1 MKRIILLCLMVVTIL
16 NASAQ
21 NNKHLTTDEAR
32 VVVQQMTDTM
42 SVEQKTAFFSL
53 AEDVLMLSVDS
64 IVKEGMYLN
73 ALEMLDSV
81 QVNWKYLTGMEPSSR
96 MYLKKQQILSALE
109 CWQDLINTTK
119 EHLSIHKE
127 DITDGVAAIT
137 YSMQGC
143 GFRNIENYQA
153 AIRSYEYSKSRY
165 DKLDDMGGQGD
176 MMCSMALCYHLM
188 KKHTMAST
196 FYEKGLALYLKYFKT
211 TRSALLK
218 GPFVVNDNFKSL
230 HLDLF
235 ACHLVNMAIHE
246 QDIGDRIASQEYLK
260 MAVNCGS
267 TFAKSE
273 YLRIYGY

>member
-1 MKRIILLCLMVVTIL
+1 MVVTIL

-53 AEDVLMLSVDS
+53 AENVLMLSVDS
-64 IVKEGMYLN
+64 IVNEGMYLN

-96 MYLKKQQILSALE
+96 MYLTKQNILSQLE
-109 CWQDLINTTK
+109 YWQDLINTTK
-119 EHLSIHKE
+119 EHLSVHKE
-127 DITDGVAAIT
+127 DITDGVAALT
-137 YSMQGC
+137 YSMQGN
-143 GFRNIENYQA
+143 GFRKTGNYQA
-153 AIRSYEYSKSRY
+153 AIRSYEYSKSRF
-165 DKLDDMGGQGD
+165 DKLGDIASQGSAMCDM
-176 MMCSMALCYHLM
+176 AWCYHFI
-188 KKHTMAST
+188 KKYTMAST

-218 GPFVVNDNFKSL
+218 GPFVVNNNLGKV

-273 YLRIYGY
+273 YRRIYGY